1 MAKRIVVAG
10 CRDFCDYTVAK
21 EYIDEC
27 LAELGNEDT
36 FIFVSGACR
45 GADMLG
51 ERYASEHGF
60 EIERYPAQWNLL
72 GKSAGPV
79 RNRKMAE
86 LSDLVICFWD
96 GESRGTASM
105 IRYAEKIGK
114 TVKVKDILR

>member
-1 MAKRIVVAG
+1 MVKRIIVAG

-21 EYIDEC
+21 EYIDGC
-27 LAELGNEDT
+27 LSELGDST

-51 ERYASEHGF
+51 ERYAKEHGF
-60 EIERYPAQWNLL
+60 EIERYPAQWDLL

-86 LSDLVICFWD
+86 VSDLVICFWD
-96 GESRGTASM
+96 GVSRGTRSM
-105 IRYAEKIGK
+105 IEYAEKIGK
-114 TVKVKDILR
+114 AVKIKMINE